1 MMASAWGLVVASGKP
16 EGFGEGVDPSFL
28 TLGSKPVLMH
38 SLAAFEKCVDI
49 EGLVLLASKDRVESV
64 RAMVQMFGCAKVK
77 RIMPMGANRL
87 ASILSVV
94 KELRDD
100 KVPVLTIHEGIRP
113 MVTPEEISET
123 VKLAKKHGAAVLCDR
138 LTDPVRFTE
147 KNSKVTDSL
156 QDVTAW
162 SCRSPQSFKLDL
174 LAKALEAA
182 QKKKMVLRDEA
193 DALALVKGELHVV
206 PATRAVVRIAG
217 PRDLVLAD
225 YLLRH

>member
-77 RIMPMGANRL
+77 RILPMGANRL
-87 ASILSVV
+87 VSILSVV

-100 KVPVLTIHEGIRP
+100 KVPVLTIHEGTRP

-138 LTDPVRFTE
+138 LSDPVRLTE

-193 DALALVKGELHVV
+193 DALTLVKGELHVV
-206 PATRAVVRIAG
+206 PATRAVLRIAG